1 MVPADIAE
9 HARTTTFVE
18 EGSVPRSAVRSGG
31 TGRGRAQVATVREYD
46 EFGRES
52 LGLDGQE
59 WSSLEAFA
67 RKNHQDGRGH
77 YRPVLA
83 FGSGRHTLKA
93 TNFVGVLS
101 TSRGTPIEILP
112 KIDLAQSFGASD
124 DERTRE
130 VFVHMLRTWRGL
142 RHAELPPSA
151 IRSLRRFPMLEVFA
165 HLFLQNLSHLARHGL
180 ARRYV
185 RVEDNLPY
193 LRGRLLFQQHVREN
207 LTNRARFYVAHDEFN
222 PKRPANRLLRSSL
235 DRLKRIVRNEENR
248 RLLRELTDA
257 FADVPPTKDPEGD
270 WRRHSVDRTMQHYRP
285 VMAWVRLF
293 LFGHGLATY
302 HGEHENQSLL
312 FPMEEIYEDFVT
324 QCFRRWQSKYR
335 VRAQRPQEE
344 LARRWVGERHY
355 PAFTM
360 KPDITLQKG
369 DDRFILDAKWKRLK
383 SASDDPKKRGIV
395 QADMYQLYAYGRRYG
410 CKTVALVYPRTDDF
424 DEPLRFVFHDDLT
437 LLCLPFDVSQAESSV
452 HRGLAALK
460 SPERAA
466 ETWHKDHV
474 ISSPRT
480 FDSVTSRF

>member
-1 MVPADIAE
+1 MPPADTAE
-9 HARTTTFVE
+9 REQTKAYAGKR
-18 EGSVPRSAVRSGG
+18 SVPRSPARSAG
-31 TGRGRAQVATVREYD
+31 TNRGKTRIIAVREYEEFDRERLRLD
-46 EFGRES
+46 EH
-52 LGLDGQE
+52 E
-59 WSSLEAFA
+59 WNSLEAFA
-67 RKNHQDGRGH
+67 RKNQHDKRGN

-83 FGSGRHTLKA
+83 FGSGGRTLKA

-112 KIDLAQSFGASD
+112 KIDLVHGTSVTD

-130 VFVHMLRTWRGL
+130 IFLQMLRTWRGL

-165 HLFLQNLSHLARHGL
+165 HLFLQNLAHLARHGL

-222 PKRPANRLLRSSL
+222 PNRPANRLIRSSL
-235 DRLKRIVRNEENR
+235 DHLGRTVRNEENR

-257 FADVPPTKDPEGD
+257 FADVPPTTDKASD

-324 QCFRRWQSKYR
+324 QCFRRWQSEYG
-335 VRAQRPQEE
+335 VRAQGPRKRLTRCPQ
-344 LARRWVGERHY
+344 
-355 PAFTM
+355 AFEM
-360 KPDITLQKG
+360 KPDITLLRRGSAK
-369 DDRFILDAKWKRLK
+369 FILDAKWKRLK
-383 SASDDPKKRGIV
+383 SASDDPRKRGIV
-395 QADMYQLYAYGRRYG
+395 QADMYQLYAYGSRYG
-410 CKTVALVYPRTDDF
+410 CRTVALVYPRTDDF
-424 DEPLRFVFHDDLT
+424 DEPLRFVFDDDLA
-437 LLCLPFDVSQAESSV
+437 LLCLPFDVSEAKSSV

-466 ETWHKDHV
+466 EAWHEAV
-474 ISSPRT
+474 GAEAS
-480 FDSVTSRF
+480 